1 MDLAEEVMSLKI
13 EQSKHAERL
22 DDLEEYQ
29 RRQNGSL
36 QRVEG
41 KVEKMYQMIIGL
53 LGGWWPGGGT
63 GCHRLNGKVTNSP
76 LNRHI
81 KKSGKDI

>member
-1 MDLAEEVMSLKI
+1 MDLADEIMAIKI
-13 EQSKHAERL
+13 EQGKHAERL

-41 KVEKMYQMIIGL
+41 KVERMYQMVIGL
-53 LGGWWPGGGT
+53 LGGVVASLILLVVNLVVKP
-63 GCHRLNGKVTNSP
+63 
-76 LNRHI
+76 
-81 KKSGKDI
+81 

>member
-53 LGGWWPGGGT
+53 LGGVVASLILLAVNLVVKP
-63 GCHRLNGKVTNSP
+63 
-76 LNRHI
+76 
-81 KKSGKDI
+81 